1 MDINQPVDLLPAFDW
16 GPDVVFTL
24 SAIVSRVACEQASG
38 LDIATN
44 LAGINNVMQL
54 CKRTDARLVFF
65 SSSEVYGPECDPMD
79 EVVSDPKPNNRYGL
93 SKLLGE
99 QLVEYE
105 TRTYGLKAITI
116 RPFMIYDENE
126 EFDRRRSAMIRFSS
140 ELARGR
146 AIQVHLGTARSWL
159 HISDAVRAIERA
171 AHVDEY
177 MVINIGHPDVFP
189 TEGLAEQIRAELGA
203 PQSLIEY
210 VGQPEG
216 MTPIKRPVLA
226 RQRSVL
232 KIVPSVSLE
241 KGIPRVCRRVTERI
255 GSAGLHP

>member
-1 MDINQPVDLLPAFDW
+1 
-16 GPDVVFTL
+16 
-24 SAIVSRVACEQASG
+24 
-38 LDIATN
+38 
-44 LAGINNVMQL
+44 
-54 CKRTDARLVFF
+54 
-65 SSSEVYGPECDPMD
+65 
-79 EVVSDPKPNNRYGL
+79 
-93 SKLLGE
+93 
-99 QLVEYE
+99 
-105 TRTYGLKAITI
+105 
-116 RPFMIYDENE
+116 
-126 EFDRRRSAMIRFSS
+126 MIRFSS

-146 AIQVHLGTARSWL
+146 PIQVHLGTARSWL

-241 KGIPRVCRRVTERI
+241 ERHPARVQEGNRAHRI
-255 GSAGLHP
+255 GWVAPLIQWSNVDREKGPGKS